1 MFITV
6 EGPDYSGKT
15 TQVAVIKDYY
25 ESIGKTVLVTRE
37 PGGTPVGM
45 KIREILVNEDT
56 KNEPLSVTTQLL
68 LLFAARAHHVNS
80 VVIPALKKGAVV
92 ISDRFIDST
101 YVYQGLMYN
110 HKSTIDQ
117 LLKVEHLSHLRV
129 RPDYTFFYDI
139 DYETML
145 ARMQSRGVSNSL
157 DEKYAMLKE
166 RPIDAFKH
174 HFYGLN
180 QINPGA
186 IKIIDGTRDM
196 QTVKQATVALCGQ
209 VTASFGKVDLP
220 YLEQVKNLLGEKWT
234 PL

>member
-15 TQVAVIKDYY
+15 TQVEYIKDYY
-25 ESIGKTVLVTRE
+25 ESIGKAVLVTRE
-37 PGGTPVGM
+37 PGGTAVGM

-56 KNEPLSVTTQLL
+56 KNDPLSVTTQLL
-68 LLFAARAHHVNS
+68 LLFAARAHHVSS
-80 VVIPALKKGAVV
+80 VVIPALKEGAVV

-117 LLKVEHLSHLRV
+117 LLRVDHLSHLRA

-145 ARMQSRGVSNSL
+145 ARMQYRGVSNSL
-157 DEKYAMLKE
+157 DEKYAKLKE
-166 RPIDAFKH
+166 RPIDDFKH
-174 HFYGLN
+174 HFYSLN

-186 IKIIDGTRDM
+186 IKIIDGTQDL

-220 YLEQVKNLLGEKWT
+220 YLEQVKILLGDKWT
-234 PL
+234 SL